1 VTDSLFPIDPV
12 EPPSA
17 PDAPLAERLRPK
29 ALDDVVGLED
39 LLGKGKFLRNA
50 IESDRIP
57 SMIFWGPPGSGK
69 TTLAR
74 IIARTTRA
82 RFVQFSATSTS
93 IKDIKTLMEEARKSR
108 RTRGSKTI
116 VFIDEIHRFN
126 KAQQDAFLPYVEA
139 GDIILIGATT
149 ENPSFE
155 VNSAL
160 LSRTKVVV
168 IPALERE
175 QVMTILHRAVEDPS
189 VRKFGVALTEEAL
202 DFMAATSAGD
212 ARQALTS
219 LQLVTENAGEGALE
233 ARTTPGSTTPESSTP
248 ESSTPES
255 TTPESTTPERPVD
268 VSRVKEILQRRSLMY
283 DKSGEEHYNII
294 SALHK
299 SLRNGDADAAVYW
312 LVRMLEGGE
321 DPLYIAR
328 RMVRAASE
336 DIGNADPQ
344 ALVLA
349 VAVKEAVHFIGMP
362 EAGVALAQLVTYLA
376 AAPKSNAAY
385 IGYGQAVHEVRQGDN
400 PPVPLHIRNAPTRL
414 MKDLGYGRGYQY
426 AHDLEDQTAAMD
438 CLPEALAG
446 RRFYEPK
453 DVGFEGEIRERLAR
467 MRAAR
472 EKK

>member
-1 VTDSLFPIDPV
+1 MTGSLFPDAPFDP
-12 EPPSA
+12 PQRA
-17 PDAPLAERLRPK
+17 DAPLAERLRPRS
-29 ALDDVVGLED
+29 LDEVVGLEE
-39 LLGKGKFLRNA
+39 LLGEGRFLRNA

-74 IIARTTRA
+74 IIAKTTRA

-93 IKDIKTLMEEARKSR
+93 IKDIKTLMEEARTGRKA
-108 RTRGSKTI
+108 RGSKTI

-139 GDIILIGATT
+139 GDITLIGATT

-160 LSRTKVVV
+160 LSRSKVVV
-168 IPALERE
+168 IPQLERE
-175 QVMTILHRAVEDPS
+175 QVMTILRRAAAEPS
-189 VRKFGVALTEEAL
+189 VQTFGVEIAPEAL
-202 DFMAATSAGD
+202 DFIAATSAGD
-212 ARQALTS
+212 ARQALNS
-219 LQLVTENAGEGALE
+219 LQLVVETAQGA
-233 ARTTPGSTTPESSTP
+233 
-248 ESSTPES
+248 
-255 TTPESTTPERPVD
+255 VD
-268 VSRVKEILQRRSLMY
+268 AEEVKKILQRRSLMY
-283 DKSGEEHYNII
+283 DKGGDEHFNII

-299 SLRNGDADAAVYW
+299 SIRNGDADASVYW

-328 RMVRAASE
+328 RLVRAASE
-336 DIGNADPQ
+336 DVGNADPQ

-349 VAVKEAVHFIGMP
+349 IAVQQAVHFLGMP
-362 EAGVALAQLVTYLA
+362 EAGVALAQLATYLA
-376 AAPKSNAAY
+376 AAPKSNAVY
-385 IGYGQAVHEVRQGDN
+385 IGYGDAVHEVRQGDN

-414 MKDLGYGRGYQY
+414 MKDLGYGSGYQY
-426 AHDLEDQTAAMD
+426 AHDFEEQTAAME

-453 DVGFEGEIRERLAR
+453 EAGLEREIRERLEKMRKAR
-467 MRAAR
+467 
-472 EKK
+472 KKC

>member
-1 VTDSLFPIDPV
+1 MSGSLFGDDTF
-12 EPPSA
+12 PPPAKTAADS
-17 PDAPLAERLRPK
+17 PLAERLRPGS
-29 ALDDVVGLED
+29 LEEIVGLEE
-39 LLGKGKFLRNA
+39 LLAEGRFLRNA
-50 IESDRIP
+50 IETDRIP

-82 RFVQFSATSTS
+82 RFVTFSATSSS
-93 IKDIKTLMEEARKSR
+93 IKDIKALMEEARKMR
-108 RTRGSKTI
+108 AARGSKTI

-139 GDIILIGATT
+139 GDIVLIGATT

-160 LSRTKVVV
+160 LSRSKVVV
-168 IPALERE
+168 IPPLERE
-175 QVMTILHRAVEDPS
+175 QVMTILKRAVEHPS
-189 VRKFGVALTEEAL
+189 VGKFGIELTDDALE
-202 DFMAATSAGD
+202 FMAATSAGD

-219 LQLVTENAGEGALE
+219 LQLVVET
-233 ARTTPGSTTPESSTP
+233 ARADDNPIDFEK
-248 ESSTPES
+248 
-255 TTPESTTPERPVD
+255 
-268 VSRVKEILQRRSLMY
+268 VKLILQRRSLMY
-283 DKSGEEHYNII
+283 DKSGEEHYNLI

-299 SLRNGDADAAVYW
+299 SIRNGDADAALYW
-312 LVRMLEGGE
+312 LVRMIEGGE
-321 DPLYIAR
+321 DPLYLAR

-344 ALVLA
+344 ALVFAIA
-349 VAVKEAVHFIGMP
+349 VQQTVHFLGMP
-362 EAGVALAQLVTYLA
+362 EAGVALAQLATYLA

-385 IGYGQAVHEVRQGDN
+385 EGYGQAVHEVRQGDN

-426 AHDLEDQTAAMD
+426 AHDFEEQTAAMN
-438 CLPEALAG
+438 CLPESLED

-453 DVGFEGEIRERLAR
+453 DVGFEGEMLRRLERLRQAR
-467 MRAAR
+467 SGQSGQSGPKAEGRR
-472 EKK
+472 QK

>member
-1 VTDSLFPIDPV
+1 MSGSLFGDDFAPV
-12 EPPSA
+12 SPRES
-17 PDAPLAERLRPK
+17 DDVPLAERLRPK
-29 ALDDVVGLED
+29 SLEDIVGLED
-39 LLGKGKFLRNA
+39 LLGKGRFLRNA

-69 TTLAR
+69 TTMAR
-74 IIARTTRA
+74 IIAKTTRA
-82 RFVQFSATSTS
+82 RFVQFSATSSS
-93 IKDIKTLMEEARKSR
+93 IKDIKTLMEEARRSKQA
-108 RTRGSKTI
+108 RGSKTI

-160 LSRTKVVV
+160 LSRSKVVV

-175 QVMTILHRAVEDPS
+175 QVVTILKRAMEHPTVQQFGIAIEDP
-189 VRKFGVALTEEAL
+189 AL
-202 DFMAATSAGD
+202 DFIAATSAGD
-212 ARQALTS
+212 ARQSLTS
-219 LQLVTENAGEGALE
+219 LQLVVETASQEDSPIG
-233 ARTTPGSTTPESSTP
+233 
-248 ESSTPES
+248 
-255 TTPESTTPERPVD
+255 VD
-268 VSRVKEILQRRSLMY
+268 KVKEILQRRSLMY

-321 DPLYIAR
+321 DPMYIAR

-344 ALVLA
+344 ALTFA
-349 VAVKEAVHFIGMP
+349 ISVKDAVHFLGMP
-362 EAGVALAQLVTYLA
+362 EAGVALAQLVAYLS

-385 IGYGQAVHEVRQGDN
+385 VGYGEAVREVRQGDN
-400 PPVPLHIRNAPTRL
+400 PPVPHHIRNAPTRL

-426 AHDLEDQTAAMD
+426 AHDFEDQTAAME
-438 CLPEALAG
+438 CLPDALAG

-453 DVGFEGEIRERLAR
+453 DAGAETEIRARLEK

-472 EKK
+472 KPRD

>member
-1 VTDSLFPIDPV
+1 MTGSLFGDDDF
-12 EPPSA
+12 A
-17 PDAPLAERLRPK
+17 PAPEQGNADAPLAERLRPK
-29 ALDDVVGLED
+29 SLDEVVGLEE
-39 LLGKGKFLRNA
+39 LLGEKKFLRNA
-50 IESDRIP
+50 IETDRIP

-69 TTLAR
+69 TTMAR

-93 IKDIKTLMEEARKSR
+93 IKEIKTLMEEARKAR
-108 RTRGSKTI
+108 KARGSKTI

-160 LSRTKVVV
+160 LSRSKVVV

-175 QVMTILHRAVEDPS
+175 QVVTILRRATEHES
-189 VRKFGVALTEEAL
+189 VSRFGIALDDDAL
-202 DFMAATSAGD
+202 DFIAATSAGD

-219 LQLVTENAGEGALE
+219 LQLVVETAS
-233 ARTTPGSTTPESSTP
+233 PGPEP
-248 ESSTPES
+248 LGVNEI
-255 TTPESTTPERPVD
+255 
-268 VSRVKEILQRRSLMY
+268 KEILQRRSLMY

-321 DPLYIAR
+321 DPMYIAR
-328 RMVRAASE
+328 RLVRAASE

-344 ALVLA
+344 ALVFAIA
-349 VAVKEAVHFIGMP
+349 VQQTVHFLGMP
-362 EAGVALAQLVTYLA
+362 EAGVALAQLVTYLTA
-376 AAPKSNAAY
+376 SPKSNAAY
-385 IGYGQAVHEVRQGDN
+385 AGYGEAVREVRQGDN

-414 MKDLGYGRGYQY
+414 MKDLGYGHGYQY
-426 AHDLEDQTAAMD
+426 AHDFEEQTAAME
-438 CLPEALAG
+438 CLPDALAG

-453 DVGFEGEIRERLAR
+453 DVGFEKEMRERLERMKKAR
-467 MRAAR
+467 KR
-472 EKK
+472 

>member
-1 VTDSLFPIDPV
+1 MTGSLFDDDAFP
-12 EPPSA
+12 PPSKTTA
-17 PDAPLAERLRPK
+17 DAPLAERLRPSSL
-29 ALDDVVGLED
+29 ADVVGLED
-39 LLGKGKFLRNA
+39 LLGEKKFLRNA
-50 IESDRIP
+50 IENDRIP

-69 TTLAR
+69 TTVAR

-82 RFVQFSATSTS
+82 RFVTFSATSSS
-93 IKDIKTLMEEARKSR
+93 IKDIKALMEEARKAR
-108 RTRGSKTI
+108 QARGSKTI

-160 LSRTKVVV
+160 LSRSKVVV

-175 QVMTILHRAVEDPS
+175 QVIAILKRATEHATV
-189 VRKFGVALTEEAL
+189 KAFGVELDDAAL
-202 DFMAATSAGD
+202 DFVAATSAGD

-219 LQLVTENAGEGALE
+219 LQLIIETASREDSPIG
-233 ARTTPGSTTPESSTP
+233 
-248 ESSTPES
+248 
-255 TTPESTTPERPVD
+255 VD
-268 VSRVKEILQRRSLMY
+268 KVKEILQRRSLMY

-299 SLRNGDADAAVYW
+299 SLRNGDADASVYW

-321 DPLYIAR
+321 DPMYIAR
-328 RMVRAASE
+328 RLVRAASE

-344 ALVLA
+344 ALVFAIA
-349 VAVKEAVHFIGMP
+349 VQQTVHFLGMP

-376 AAPKSNAAY
+376 ASPKSNAAY
-385 IGYGQAVHEVRQGDN
+385 VGYGDAVREVRQGDN
-400 PPVPLHIRNAPTRL
+400 PPVPHHIRNAPTRL

-426 AHDLEDQTAAMD
+426 AHDFEEQTAAME
-438 CLPEALAG
+438 CLPEALSG

-453 DVGFEGEIRERLAR
+453 EAGFEKEIKARLEKMKSAR
-467 MRAAR
+467 KRSS
-472 EKK
+472 

>member
-1 VTDSLFPIDPV
+1 MSGSLFGDDDFAPLPAT
-12 EPPSA
+12 P
-17 PDAPLAERLRPK
+17 PDAPLAERLRP
-29 ALDDVVGLED
+29 ATLDDVVGLED

-50 IESDRIP
+50 IENDRIS

-82 RFVQFSATSTS
+82 RFVTFSATSTG

-108 RTRGSKTI
+108 RARGSKTI

-160 LSRTKVVV
+160 LSRAKVVV
-168 IPALERE
+168 LPALERE
-175 QVMTILHRAVEDPS
+175 QVMEILHRAVADPS
-189 VRKFGVALTEEAL
+189 VQKFGVELTGEAL
-202 DFMAATSAGD
+202 DFIAATSAGD

-219 LQLVTENAGEGALE
+219 LQLVIENAGVVRGSAAPSGGGALE
-233 ARTTPGSTTPESSTP
+233 ARTTPD
-248 ESSTPES
+248 
-255 TTPESTTPERPVD
+255 RVD
-268 VSRVKEILQRRSLMY
+268 AAKVTEILQRRSLMY
-283 DKSGEEHYNII
+283 DKSGEQHYNII

-321 DPLYIAR
+321 DPMYIAR

-362 EAGVALAQLVTYLA
+362 EAGVALAQLITYLA

-385 IGYGQAVHEVRQGDN
+385 TGYSDAVHEVRQGDN
-400 PPVPLHIRNAPTRL
+400 PPVPLHIRNAPTGL

-426 AHDLEDQTAAMD
+426 AHDFEDQTAAMD
-438 CLPEALAG
+438 CLPESLAG
-446 RRFYEPK
+446 KRFYEPK
-453 DVGFEGEIRERLAR
+453 DAGFEREIRERLER
-467 MRAAR
+467 MRTAR
-472 EKK
+472 KKHE

>member
-1 VTDSLFPIDPV
+1 MTTGSLFDSDAFAPTTK
-12 EPPSA
+12 

-29 ALDDVVGLED
+29 SLDEIVGLGD
-39 LLGKGKFLRNA
+39 LLGEGRFLRTA
-50 IESDRIP
+50 IETDRIP

-74 IIARTTRA
+74 IIARTTSA
-82 RFVQFSATSTS
+82 RFVPFSATSTG
-93 IKDIKTLMEEARKSR
+93 IKEIKTLMEEARKLR
-108 RTRGSKTI
+108 HGRGIKTI

-126 KAQQDAFLPYVEA
+126 KAQQDAFLSYVEA

-160 LSRTKVVV
+160 LSRCKVVV
-168 IPALERE
+168 LPPLERD
-175 QVMTILHRAVEDPS
+175 QIMTILHRAVEDPT
-189 VRKFGVALTEEAL
+189 VRKFGIEVTQDAL

-219 LQLVTENAGEGALE
+219 LQLVVETAHPEDNPIDATKV
-233 ARTTPGSTTPESSTP
+233 TT
-248 ESSTPES
+248 
-255 TTPESTTPERPVD
+255 
-268 VSRVKEILQRRSLMY
+268 ILQRRSLMY
-283 DKSGEEHYNII
+283 DKGGEEHYNII

-299 SLRNGDADAAVYW
+299 SIRNGDADAAVYW

-328 RMVRAASE
+328 RLVRAASE

-344 ALVLA
+344 ALMLA
-349 VAVKEAVHFIGMP
+349 VAVKEATHFIGMP
-362 EAGVALAQLVTYLA
+362 EAGVALAQLATYLA
-376 AAPKSNAAY
+376 AAPKSNAVY
-385 IGYGQAVHEVRQGDN
+385 VGYGDAVHEVRQGDN

-414 MKDLGYGRGYQY
+414 MQELGYGRGYQY
-426 AHDLEDQTAAMD
+426 AHDFDEQTAAME
-438 CLPEALAG
+438 CLPESLAG
-446 RRFYEPK
+446 RRFYEPTEI
-453 DVGFEGEIRERLAR
+453 GLEREIRDRLEK

-472 EKK
+472 KPK

>member
-1 VTDSLFPIDPV
+1 MTGSLFDNDAV
-12 EPPSA
+12 PPPA
-17 PDAPLAERLRPK
+17 TTPPDAPLAERLRPK
-29 ALDDVVGLED
+29 SLEDIVGLEE
-39 LLGKGKFLRNA
+39 LLGAGRFLRNA
-50 IESDRIP
+50 IETDRIP

-82 RFVQFSATSTS
+82 RFVTFSATSSS
-93 IKDIKTLMEEARKSR
+93 IKDIKALMEEARKTR
-108 RTRGSKTI
+108 HARGSKTI

-160 LSRTKVVV
+160 LSRSKVVV

-175 QVMTILHRAVEDPS
+175 QVMTILHRAMTDPT
-189 VRKFGVALTEEAL
+189 VTKFGIELTEDAL
-202 DFMAATSAGD
+202 DFIAATSAGD

-219 LQLVTENAGEGALE
+219 LQLVIETASQSDSPIDAKK
-233 ARTTPGSTTPESSTP
+233 AT
-248 ESSTPES
+248 
-255 TTPESTTPERPVD
+255 
-268 VSRVKEILQRRSLMY
+268 EILQRRSLMY
-283 DKSGEEHYNII
+283 DKGGEEHYNII

-299 SLRNGDADAAVYW
+299 SLRNGDADASVYW

-321 DPLYIAR
+321 DPMYIAR
-328 RMVRAASE
+328 RLVRAASE

-344 ALVLA
+344 ALVFA
-349 VAVKEAVHFIGMP
+349 IAVKETVHFLGMP

-376 AAPKSNAAY
+376 ASPKSNAAY
-385 IGYGQAVHEVRQGDN
+385 VGYGEAVREVRQGDN
-400 PPVPLHIRNAPTRL
+400 PGVPLHIRNAPTKL
-414 MKDLGYGRGYQY
+414 MKDIGYGRGYQY
-426 AHDLEDQTAAMD
+426 AHDFEDQTAAME

-453 DVGFEGEIRERLAR
+453 DVGAESDIKARLEKMKKAR
-467 MRAAR
+467 KR
-472 EKK
+472 

>member
-1 VTDSLFPIDPV
+1 MSGSLFGDDDF
-12 EPPSA
+12 PPPA
-17 PDAPLAERLRPK
+17 AANTADAPLAERLRPK
-29 ALDDVVGLED
+29 SLEEVVGLED
-39 LLGKGKFLRNA
+39 LLGEKKFLRNA
-50 IESDRIP
+50 IETDRIP

-69 TTLAR
+69 TTMAR
-74 IIARTTRA
+74 IIAKTTRA

-93 IKDIKTLMEEARKSR
+93 IKDIKTLMEEARR
-108 RTRGSKTI
+108 GRQARGSKTI

-160 LSRTKVVV
+160 LSRSKVVV

-175 QVMTILHRAVEDPS
+175 QVITILRRAASHPTVQ
-189 VRKFGVALTEEAL
+189 KFGIALDDAAL
-202 DFMAATSAGD
+202 DFIAATSAGD

-219 LQLVTENAGEGALE
+219 LQLVVETASAED
-233 ARTTPGSTTPESSTP
+233 S
-248 ESSTPES
+248 
-255 TTPESTTPERPVD
+255 PVGVD
-268 VSRVKEILQRRSLMY
+268 KVKEILQRRSLMY

-299 SLRNGDADAAVYW
+299 SIRNGDADAAVYW

-321 DPLYIAR
+321 DPMYIAR
-328 RMVRAASE
+328 RLVRAASE

-344 ALVLA
+344 ALVFA
-349 VAVKEAVHFIGMP
+349 VAVQQTVHFIGMP
-362 EAGVALAQLVTYLA
+362 EGGVPLAQLVTYLA

-385 IGYGQAVHEVRQGDN
+385 AGYGEAVREVRQGDN
-400 PPVPLHIRNAPTRL
+400 PGVPLHIRNAPTRL
-414 MKDLGYGRGYQY
+414 MKDLGYGSGYQY
-426 AHDLEDQTAAMD
+426 AHDFEDQTAAME

-453 DVGFEGEIRERLAR
+453 EAGFESDIKARLEKMRKAR
-467 MRAAR
+467 KR
-472 EKK
+472 

>member
-1 VTDSLFPIDPV
+1 MTGSLFGDDDFPARN
-12 EPPSA
+12 EA
-17 PDAPLAERLRPK
+17 GTADAPLAERLRPK
-29 ALDDVVGLED
+29 SLDDVVGLAD
-39 LLGKGKFLRNA
+39 LLGEKKFLRNA
-50 IESDRIP
+50 IETDRIP

-93 IKDIKTLMEEARKSR
+93 IKDIKTLMEEARRARQS
-108 RTRGSKTI
+108 RGSKTI

-160 LSRTKVVV
+160 LSRSKVVV
-168 IPALERE
+168 IPSLERE
-175 QVMTILHRAVEDPS
+175 QVVMILRRAIADPS
-189 VRKFGVALTEEAL
+189 VEKFGIVLDETAL
-202 DFMAATSAGD
+202 DFIAATSGGD

-219 LQLVTENAGEGALE
+219 LQLVIETASADDSPIGVEK
-233 ARTTPGSTTPESSTP
+233 
-248 ESSTPES
+248 
-255 TTPESTTPERPVD
+255 
-268 VSRVKEILQRRSLMY
+268 VKEILQRRSLMY

-299 SLRNGDADAAVYW
+299 SIRNGDADASVYW

-321 DPLYIAR
+321 DPMYIAR
-328 RMVRAASE
+328 RLVRAASE

-344 ALVLA
+344 ALVFAIA
-349 VAVKEAVHFIGMP
+349 VQQTVHFIGMP
-362 EAGVALAQLVTYLA
+362 EGGVALAQLVTYLA
-376 AAPKSNAAY
+376 ASPKSNAAY
-385 IGYGQAVHEVRQGDN
+385 IGYGEAVREVRQGDN
-400 PPVPLHIRNAPTRL
+400 PGVPLHIRNAPTRL

-426 AHDLEDQTAAMD
+426 AHDLEDQTAAME
-438 CLPEALAG
+438 CLPDALAG

-453 DVGFEGEIRERLAR
+453 DAGFEREIRERLEKMRKAR
-467 MRAAR
+467 KR
-472 EKK
+472 

>member
-1 VTDSLFPIDPV
+1 MSGSLFGDDDFP
-12 EPPSA
+12 A
-17 PDAPLAERLRPK
+17 PAAANTADAPLAERLRPK
-29 ALDDVVGLED
+29 SLDEVVGLED
-39 LLGKGKFLRNA
+39 LLGEKKFLRNA
-50 IESDRIP
+50 IETDRIP

-74 IIARTTRA
+74 IIAKTTRA

-93 IKDIKTLMEEARKSR
+93 IKDIKTLMEEARR
-108 RTRGSKTI
+108 ARQARGSKTI

-139 GDIILIGATT
+139 GDITLIGATT

-160 LSRTKVVV
+160 LSRSKVVV

-175 QVMTILHRAVEDPS
+175 QVVMILKQAVEHPS
-189 VRKFGVALTEEAL
+189 VQKFGIELDDAAL
-202 DFMAATSAGD
+202 DFIAATSAGD
-212 ARQALTS
+212 ARQSLTS
-219 LQLVTENAGEGALE
+219 LQLVIETA
-233 ARTTPGSTTPESSTP
+233 SPEDS
-248 ESSTPES
+248 
-255 TTPESTTPERPVD
+255 PVTVD
-268 VSRVKEILQRRSLMY
+268 KIKEILQRRSLMY

-321 DPLYIAR
+321 DPMYIAR
-328 RMVRAASE
+328 RLVRAASE

-344 ALVLA
+344 ALVFAIA
-349 VAVKEAVHFIGMP
+349 VQQTVHFIGMP
-362 EAGVALAQLVTYLA
+362 EGGVPLAQLVTYLA

-385 IGYGQAVHEVRQGDN
+385 NGYNEAVREVRQGDN
-400 PPVPLHIRNAPTRL
+400 PGVPLHIRNAPTRL

-426 AHDLEDQTAAMD
+426 AHDFEDQTAAME
-438 CLPEALAG
+438 CLPDALAG

-453 DVGFEGEIRERLAR
+453 DAGFEREIRERLEK

-472 EKK
+472 KK

>member
-1 VTDSLFPIDPV
+1 MSTGNLFGDPPPQREATPSPDS
-12 EPPSA
+12 
-17 PDAPLAERLRPK
+17 PLAERLRPRTI
-29 ALDDVVGLED
+29 DDIVGLEE
-39 LLGKGKFLRNA
+39 LLAPGRFLRNA

-82 RFVQFSATSTS
+82 RFVTFSATSSS

-108 RTRGSKTI
+108 AARGSKTI

-160 LSRTKVVV
+160 LSRSKVVV

-175 QVMTILHRAVEDPS
+175 QVMTILRRAVEDP
-189 VRKFGVALTEEAL
+189 GVKTYGIELTDEAL
-202 DFMAATSAGD
+202 DFIAATSAGD

-219 LQLVTENAGEGALE
+219 LQLVIETASQSDS
-233 ARTTPGSTTPESSTP
+233 PIDPE
-248 ESSTPES
+248 
-255 TTPESTTPERPVD
+255 
-268 VSRVKEILQRRSLMY
+268 KLKAILQRRSLMY
-283 DKSGEEHYNII
+283 DKTGEQHYNII

-299 SLRNGDADAAVYW
+299 SIRNGDADASVYW

-321 DPLYIAR
+321 DPMYIAR
-328 RMVRAASE
+328 RLVRAASE

-344 ALVLA
+344 ALTLA
-349 VAVKEAVHFIGMP
+349 ISVKETVHFLGMP
-362 EAGVALAQLVTYLA
+362 EAGVALAQLVAYLA
-376 AAPKSNAAY
+376 ASPKSNAAY
-385 IGYGQAVHEVRQGDN
+385 VGYGEAVAEVRHGDN
-400 PPVPLHIRNAPTRL
+400 PPVPLHIRNAPTGL
-414 MKDLGYGRGYQY
+414 MKDLGYGRGYKY
-426 AHDLEDQTAAMD
+426 AHDFEDQTAAMD
-438 CLPEALAG
+438 CLPESLRG

-453 DVGFEGEIRERLAR
+453 DIGVEAKIKERLEK
-467 MRAAR
+467 MKKVR
-472 EKK
+472 EE